1 MPKSDSAPPGTIWA
15 QLQPNQPHRKPVPAV
30 AGTHSAHECTSA
42 PGKWTVF
49 TRGLLRLLGGK
60 RLAPPPPKKN
70 THLPHPKKSYHYSI
84 KVTISEKSSR
94 RDEGSAHTVTFLKMH
109 QIASPRIYISK
120 NFRGACRRTPP
131 GSSWPLDTRG
141 FFRKR

>member
-1 MPKSDSAPPGTIWA
+1 MPKSDSAPPGAIWA
-15 QLQPNQPHRKPVPAV
+15 QLQPKQPHRKPIPTL

-42 PGKWTVF
+42 PGKLTVL
-49 TRGLLRLLGGK
+49 TGLCLGYLRGRSS
-60 RLAPPPPKKN
+60 PPPQTKN
-70 THLPHPKKSYHYSI
+70 TQLPHPKKSYHYSI

-131 GSSWPLDTRG
+131 GSSWPLATRG